1 MANFQ
6 TAAWYCTHPPARPGP
21 CGQPRSDA
29 LDVQTVLQGL
39 GLANEAAWISLM
51 NEVVEAHNTK
61 NMIPHPKI
69 PDGFLIQGRPKG
81 KNLHW
86 QLRELFKRTRSTLC
100 QDGNTSLTKNGSPMH
115 FLKLRKE
122 DSRTSEESSNIYKN
136 TPDTQEKRDKNRQK
150 KKCRRSDHYSGYSQ
164 TSLPPEPTL
173 QPAPQSASTQAQKP
187 FTTSHIPTTSIVA
200 AISPLASSASP
211 TSSYPPE
218 SPRPGPPPS
227 PAQAQLLSATS
238 KPPTTDATPL
248 HMPTSIFNLR
258 RMIMAVRRVT
268 ISKAWTE
275 LMSFFRTEEALNVEE
290 AKLSERHFSHDVF
303 EPALA
308 QTSFLGYKDE
318 EDQVMFQHSKLGMIT
333 IESASDWRTA

>member
-39 GLANEAAWISLM
+39 GLANEAAWRSLM

-150 KKCRRSDHYSGYSQ
+150 KNAAAQITIPAIPKPLYH
-164 TSLPPEPTL
+164 PN
-173 QPAPQSASTQAQKP
+173 QP
-187 FTTSHIPTTSIVA
+187 FN
-200 AISPLASSASP
+200 
-211 TSSYPPE
+211 
-218 SPRPGPPPS
+218 
-227 PAQAQLLSATS
+227 QLLSQLLHRPRNLS
-238 KPPTTDATPL
+238 RPL
-248 HMPTSIFNLR
+248 TFPLP
-258 RMIMAVRRVT
+258 V
-268 ISKAWTE
+268 
-275 LMSFFRTEEALNVEE
+275 
-290 AKLSERHFSHDVF
+290 
-303 EPALA
+303 
-308 QTSFLGYKDE
+308 
-318 EDQVMFQHSKLGMIT
+318 
-333 IESASDWRTA
+333 